1 VEGGANPGKD
11 NHPTTLSVS
20 INGPTVFNDFQDTG
34 TWNAFVTGGI
44 PPYTYRWSGAFSGTD
59 STISGTVLSDTVLYV
74 DVWDATGVHL
84 AVSTALTFCPGGQL
98 EC

>member
-1 VEGGANPGKD
+1 
-11 NHPTTLSVS
+11 
-20 INGPTVFNDFQDTG
+20 
-34 TWNAFVTGGI
+34 
-44 PPYTYRWSGAFSGTD
+44 
-59 STISGTVLSDTVLYV
+59 LYL